1 MPPED
6 FEEAKKGD
14 CDDFAPIILTKRSD
28 LLPYFSNKFIS
39 FCIALGIFIGPT
51 SAGGQD
57 IFLKDDFETEV
68 LSSIW
73 TTKKLSKTGLRHISS
88 PTRTGNGAIE
98 ISVFSGDCTE
108 IGGDGQLTERAELRE
123 APEVRLSMGVE
134 SWYAFSFLLPAD
146 FPIVDTRL
154 VIARWKQ
161 SFKDPSKDRSPMVSL
176 RYMGGRLIIAVAR
189 DRGKRRLYKEKVD
202 LRNQW
207 VDMIFRIMPKASK
220 DGMLQVWK
228 DGNQIVGYQGPLGF
242 RDDEDEIYFKLGLY
256 RDHMRIP
263 MRIIYDR
270 FRRGKSFVE
279 VSISKK

>member
-1 MPPED
+1 
-6 FEEAKKGD
+6 
-14 CDDFAPIILTKRSD
+14 
-28 LLPYFSNKFIS
+28 
-39 FCIALGIFIGPT
+39 
-51 SAGGQD
+51 
-57 IFLKDDFETEV
+57 
-68 LSSIW
+68 
-73 TTKKLSKTGLRHISS
+73 
-88 PTRTGNGAIE
+88 
-98 ISVFSGDCTE
+98 
-108 IGGDGQLTERAELRE
+108 
-123 APEVRLSMGVE
+123 
-134 SWYAFSFLLPAD
+134 
-146 FPIVDTRL
+146 
-154 VIARWKQ
+154 
-161 SFKDPSKDRSPMVSL
+161 
-176 RYMGGRLIIAVAR
+176 
-189 DRGKRRLYKEKVD
+189 KRRLYKEKVD